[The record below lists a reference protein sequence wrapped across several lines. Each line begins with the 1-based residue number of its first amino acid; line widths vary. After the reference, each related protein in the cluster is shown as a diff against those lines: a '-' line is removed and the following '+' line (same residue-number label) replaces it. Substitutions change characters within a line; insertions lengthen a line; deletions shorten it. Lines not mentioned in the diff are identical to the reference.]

1 MWSLRERFQLT
12 RATSFGFFLDTA
24 PISYAS
30 GRDREFADSALE
42 ESGFEPLVPLNLR
55 VLGEYD
61 GIRDQRTT
69 RDFA

>member
-1 MWSLRERFQLT
+1 LPHIPPGPPKQN
-12 RATSFGFFLDTA
+12 RA
-24 PISYAS
+24 I
-30 GRDREFADSALE
+30 EFAPDSPLE